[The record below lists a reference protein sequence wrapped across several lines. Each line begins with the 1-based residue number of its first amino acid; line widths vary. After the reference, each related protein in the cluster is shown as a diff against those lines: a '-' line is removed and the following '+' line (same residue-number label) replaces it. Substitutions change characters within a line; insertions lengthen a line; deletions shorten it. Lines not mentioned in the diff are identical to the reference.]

1 MAPEILSAIWLAA
14 GVTERDL
21 FGGPEAGKESEFVI
35 VTPRLAPVSMKG
47 CDQHL
52 GVLNAEGIDRR
63 SILLADSGAF
73 ERGGWIDSLGIVEVS
88 KVERPSQGADRVVV
102 DFLIAGVRIGGFL
115 QASVPRKLVG
125 EAERASLDL
134 RFDASQVGTCRL
146 EVGLVGTPGECRAET
161 QVVVCRGAREN
172 H

>member
-1 MAPEILSAIWLAA
+1 MTKRQRFDPAENTTELPRIADMAPEILSAIWLAA

-35 VTPRLAPVSMKG
+35 VNLRLAPVSMKG

-73 ERGGWIDSLGIVEVS
+73 ERE
-88 KVERPSQGADRVVV
+88 
-102 DFLIAGVRIGGFL
+102 IG
-115 QASVPRKLVG
+115 
-125 EAERASLDL
+125 RAS
-134 RFDASQVGTCRL
+134 CR
-146 EVGLVGTPGECRAET
+146 ERVFNWV
-161 QVVVCRGAREN
+161 
-172 H
+172 